1 MPEPC
6 PFDDCDGVL
15 DRLPSIHMSMCCQC
29 CAYFD
34 WKLKEGQK
42 SVMLHNYVKGRDDEI
57 YKAMMGIK
65 DEKKAT

>member
-15 DRLPSIHMSMCCQC
+15 DELPSIHMKMCCSC

-42 SVMLHNYVKGRDDEI
+42 SVTLHNYVKGRSDYGI
-57 YKAMMGIK
+57 AYKGVR
-65 DEKKAT
+65 DEKKTTT